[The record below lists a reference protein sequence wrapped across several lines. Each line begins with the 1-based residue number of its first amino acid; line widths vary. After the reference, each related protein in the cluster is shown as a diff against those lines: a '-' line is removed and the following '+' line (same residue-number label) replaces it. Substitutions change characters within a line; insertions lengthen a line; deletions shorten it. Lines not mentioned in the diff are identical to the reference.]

1 MIKQNPFCVLGI
13 SPTATEREIQKQV
26 TKTTRYA
33 EVGKQISFDTDFSFT
48 GSLKRDKES
57 ISIASS
63 AIEQPLNR
71 LLHSLFWFW
80 NANHIDAAA
89 FDNLSK
95 DHTDKA
101 TEIWEKVVKDGD
113 VSTKNLSCL
122 FNLKSLYVAQ
132 SLKDNSIDSKLF
144 IKGVL
149 LAGKFFNHSELDCY
163 TKQVVGEH
171 VNVSSQELEIKYITS
186 IYSIVKPFLKKKS
199 GITTDD
205 FLSSF
210 ATFSKKSREHISAK
224 FTGDPIKKIEDQINT
239 TSELREQN
247 PIEAL
252 SFGETL
258 YKNTKSQLE
267 SLSKILGKEDLKYQ
281 MLANKLANEILQCG
295 IDYFN
300 KLREEEQAEDE
311 DGKKVLK
318 LCKIAKKMVAGFESQ
333 TSARID
339 ENYQIIS
346 DWVNDSSRELIAAFN
361 KAMEVFESW
370 DTADIKDTSN
380 IRFNYAGDYHRV
392 ANENKNKPS
401 LIYPAEELVKISK
414 KYLPKLRKELKNE
427 ELLTFYNQ
435 IVQLVIAMAI
445 KHANNHETRKDDIEC
460 CYLFHNT
467 RNFPMSSETKKR
479 HRENH
484 DVIFDN
490 TIHRSVHHVFLKRR
504 EKVVMKLY
512 NEHKGKKPPNFNYQ
526 AALVSRFKAEMKQK
540 NYGRPI
546 KFNTRLGSPDIT
558 QSSSNSGCYIAT
570 MVYGDYEHP
579 QVLVLREFRDNFL
592 AQFLLGR
599 LFIRFYYKFSPGWVK
614 SLEHNKMIN
623 KSIKKALNAF
633 IKIYKK

>member
-1 MIKQNPFCVLGI
+1 MINQNPFCVLGI

-26 TKTTRYA
+26 TKTTRFA
-33 EVGKQISFDTDFSFT
+33 EVGKQISFDTDFSFIE
-48 GSLKRDKES
+48 GLKRDKES

-89 FDNLSK
+89 FENLSK
-95 DHTDKA
+95 DNTDKA
-101 TEIWEKVVKDGD
+101 IEIWEKVVKDGD

-132 SLKDNSIDSKLF
+132 SLKDNSLDSKLF
-144 IKGVL
+144 IKGIL
-149 LAGKFFNHSELDCY
+149 LAGKFFNHSELDSY
-163 TKQVVGEH
+163 TKQIVGEH
-171 VNVSSQELEIKYITS
+171 INVSTQELEIKYITS
-186 IYSIVKPFLKKKS
+186 IYSIVKPFLKKKN

-205 FLSSF
+205 FLSGF
-210 ATFSKKSREHISAK
+210 NTFSKKSREHISAK
-224 FTGDPIKKIEDQINT
+224 FTGDPIKKIEDQIDT
-239 TSELREQN
+239 TSEFREQN

-258 YKNTKSQLE
+258 FKNTKSQFE
-267 SLSKILGKEDLKYQ
+267 SLSKILGQEDLKYQ

-300 KLREEEQAEDE
+300 HIREEDQAEDE

-318 LCKIAKKMVAGFESQ
+318 LCKLAKKMVSGFESQ
-333 TSARID
+333 TNARID
-339 ENYQIIS
+339 ENQQIIS

-467 RNFPMSSETKKR
+467 RNFPMSPETKKR
-479 HRENH
+479 HVDNH
-484 DVIFDN
+484 DIIFNN
-490 TIHRSVHHVFLKRR
+490 TIHRAVPYMLMKQR

-512 NEHKGKKPPNFNYQ
+512 NDHKGKKPDFFYGPRIKK
-526 AALVSRFKAEMKQK
+526 VSQ
-540 NYGRPI
+540 P
-546 KFNTRLGSPDIT
+546 
-558 QSSSNSGCYIAT
+558 SSNSGCYIAT

-579 QVLVLREFRDNFL
+579 QVLILREFRDNFL
-592 AQFLLGR
+592 AHYLLGR
-599 LFIRFYYKFSPGWVK
+599 VFIRFYYKYSPSWVEA
-614 SLEHNKMIN
+614 LEHNKMIN

-633 IKIYKK
+633 IKIINTTHEK

>member
-95 DHTDKA
+95 NHTDKA

-205 FLSSF
+205 FLSGF

-224 FTGDPIKKIEDQINT
+224 FTGDPIKKTEDHIDT

>member
-132 SLKDNSIDSKLF
+132 SLKDNSLDSKLF
-144 IKGVL
+144 IKGIL
-149 LAGKFFNHSELDCY
+149 LAGKFFNHSELDSY

-205 FLSSF
+205 FLSGF

-224 FTGDPIKKIEDQINT
+224 FTGDPIKKTEDHIDT

-318 LCKIAKKMVAGFESQ
+318 LCKLAKKMVSGFESQ
-333 TSARID
+333 TSVRID
-339 ENYQIIS
+339 ENLQIIS

-361 KAMEVFESW
+361 KAMEVFEGFDNWKGSGIQGPGGASDW
-370 DTADIKDTSN
+370 GRPDLIEA
-380 IRFNYAGDYHRV
+380 
-392 ANENKNKPS
+392 ANT
-401 LIYPAEELVKISK
+401 LVKVMK
-414 KYLPKLRKELKNE
+414 KSLKNPEITGE
-427 ELLTFYNQ
+427 EFSSFSDQ
-435 IVQLVIAMAI
+435 VAQLVTAMAI
-445 KHANNHETRKDDIEC
+445 KHANHYQYNSHNMNECRDLLKSILHIEMTPKTNSH
-460 CYLFHNT
+460 LKKNLAVIV
-467 RNFPMSSETKKR
+467 RNVEIDGGSKEEAR
-479 HRENH
+479 IIRN
-484 DVIFDN
+484 
-490 TIHRSVHHVFLKRR
+490 
-504 EKVVMKLY
+504 LY
-512 NEHKGKKPPNFNYQ
+512 RGGNN
-526 AALVSRFKAEMKQK
+526 
-540 NYGRPI
+540 
-546 KFNTRLGSPDIT
+546 
-558 QSSSNSGCYIAT
+558 SSSGGCYIAT

>member
-1 MIKQNPFCVLGI
+1 MINQNPFCVLGI

-33 EVGKQISFDTDFSFT
+33 EVGKQISFDTDFSFI
-48 GSLKRDKES
+48 GDLKRDKES

-71 LLHSLFWFW
+71 LVHSLFWFW

-101 TEIWEKVVKDGD
+101 IEIWEKVVKDGD

-132 SLKDNSIDSKLF
+132 SFKDNSLDSKLF

-149 LAGKFFNHSELDCY
+149 LAGKFLNHSELDYY
-163 TKQVVGEH
+163 TKQVVSEH

-205 FLSSF
+205 FLSGF

-224 FTGDPIKKIEDQINT
+224 FTGDPIKKIEDQIDT

-258 YKNTKSQLE
+258 YKNTKSELE

-281 MLANKLANEILQCG
+281 MLANKLANEILQCS

-318 LCKIAKKMVAGFESQ
+318 LCKLAKKMVSGFESQ

-339 ENYQIIS
+339 ENQQIIS
-346 DWVNDSSRELIAAFN
+346 DWVNDSSRELIASFN
-361 KAMEVFESW
+361 KAMEVFESFDSW
-370 DTADIKDTSN
+370 KGSRIQGPPGASN
-380 IRFNYAGDYHRV
+380 WGR
-392 ANENKNKPS
+392 PS
-401 LIYPAEELVKISK
+401 LIVAGNELVEVLQKSSNK
-414 KYLPKLRKELKNE
+414 AESNDE
-427 ELLTFYNQ
+427 EFLSFSNHTAQLL
-435 IVQLVIAMAI
+435 IAMAI
-445 KHANNHETRKDDIEC
+445 KHGNNISNSEDECIKLLQKIKTIYMEKDTRSNLIKNLGIIQENKRI
-460 CYLFHNT
+460 NT
-467 RNFPMSSETKKR
+467 TNELNRLMSRN
-479 HRENH
+479 N
-484 DVIFDN
+484 
-490 TIHRSVHHVFLKRR
+490 
-504 EKVVMKLY
+504 
-512 NEHKGKKPPNFNYQ
+512 
-526 AALVSRFKAEMKQK
+526 
-540 NYGRPI
+540 
-546 KFNTRLGSPDIT
+546 
-558 QSSSNSGCYIAT
+558 SNSGGGGCFIAT

-579 QVLVLREFRDNFL
+579 QVLVLREFRDDFL
-592 AQFLLGR
+592 AHFLLGR
-599 LFIRFYYKFSPGWVK
+599 SFISFYYKYSPGWVK
-614 SLEHNKMIN
+614 ALKRNKIIN
-623 KSIKKALNAF
+623 KSIEKALNVF
-633 IKIYKK
+633 IKIINNKR

>member
-95 DHTDKA
+95 NHTDKA

-199 GITTDD
+199 GITTED

-318 LCKIAKKMVAGFESQ
+318 LCKLAKKMVAGFESQ